1 MQIEGLWLS
10 ISEYSQLRN
19 ISVSTVR
26 RYIKSERVRFKKEK
40 GKFLIFMSE
49 DNYSKYEDRKSS
61 DGDIL
66 KAKLEIEEL
75 RIQLK
80 TLKLENDELKML
92 VDLYEGQSKSEQLP
106 EIPAGL

>member
-26 RYIKSERVRFKKEK
+26 RYIKSERVRFKKEN

-49 DNYSKYEDRKSS
+49 ENYNKYENRNGTEGELLKS
-61 DGDIL
+61 
-66 KAKLEIEEL
+66 KLEIQEL
-75 RIQLK
+75 QLQLK
-80 TLKLENDELKML
+80 SLQLENDELKML
-92 VDLYEGQSKSEQLP
+92 VDLYEGQSNTNQLP
-106 EIPAGL
+106 EIPVGL